1 MNKIIIVGA
10 GPGAEDLITIRGL
23 KALQEADFVL
33 YAGSLV
39 NPLLLKHC
47 KKECTILDSANM
59 NLEEQVNSMLAF
71 AKENKKVVRLHTG
84 DPAIYGAI
92 NEQIRLIKAQGYDI
106 EIVPGVSSVFGA
118 AASLGIELTSPEISQ
133 SVVLTRTPGRTPMPE
148 KEKASTFA
156 KTGAT
161 LVFFLSTGKID
172 DLMEDLSKNGELSP
186 DTPVAVVYRA
196 TWKEERIL
204 RGTIADISQK
214 TEEAGF
220 GRQALIFVGKA
231 LQGQEDSNVSKLY
244 EKTFSHGY
252 RNTLQREY
260 FQGICAL
267 YAFSKQ
273 GLAKAKEIAQGLNLP
288 TQIYSVYED
297 EQAITIQKGNI
308 QNLISQNWNSFDA
321 HIFLGATGIAV
332 RSIAPCLEH
341 KSFDPAVLSC
351 SDSGSHIISLVS
363 GHIGGANRLARKI
376 ARITGGQACISTAT
390 DTNNKTGIDEIA
402 MELNARILNPK
413 AIKTINAK
421 LLHNEPLDFIGNKE
435 IYEQYFSNLGIQ
447 YVTKSDT
454 SCIYVDTINN
464 NEEDIYTDEKN
475 LYLSTKSFVLG
486 IGCRKDTDPILMQEK
501 LHDFLSKHHLSEK
514 QIAKISSVSLK
525 KDEKAILNL
534 AEKLQVPTYFY
545 EEQELEH
552 ITIPNPSQT
561 VHNKIGVKSVSEA
574 SSLLCAGYPKVKRP
588 FIEKTAYE
596 KCLTFALTKLPHGK
610 IQNTQT
616 GIMSVVGLGSGA
628 YKHITPE
635 VMDIIKNCDII
646 AGYTPYIDF
655 IRQHI
660 DNKPIIQNGMMGEME
675 RCKKAMEEA
684 SKGKHVCMVCS
695 GDPGILAMAGLLL
708 ELRRSI
714 PEFNTITVNTY
725 AGITSANIAAASLGA
740 PLQNGFCLVSLSDL
754 LVPSNEVRQNLHA
767 VASSAL
773 AITLYNPAG
782 KKRRELLHEAIQIFI
797 EKRGEETLSA
807 YVKNAG
813 RENETKW
820 IGKLKDLPFDDIDMS
835 TLLVIGNNR
844 TIFDDNYLYEARGYM
859 EKYHK

>member
-10 GPGAEDLITIRGL
+10 GPGAEDLITLRGA

-39 NPLLLKHC
+39 NPQLLKHC
-47 KKECTILDSANM
+47 KKECVIKDSANM
-59 NLEEQVNSMLAF
+59 NLKEQVSNMLAF
-71 AKENKKVVRLHTG
+71 AKDNKKVVRLHTG

-92 NEQIRLIKAQGYDI
+92 NEQIRLIKAEGCEI

-118 AASLGIELTSPEISQ
+118 TARLGIELTSPEISQ

-148 KEKASTFA
+148 KEKASAFA

-161 LVFFLSTGKID
+161 LVFFLSTGKLD
-172 DLMEDLSKNGELSP
+172 DLMEDLHKNGDLSL

-196 TWKEERIL
+196 TWEEECIL

-214 TEEAGF
+214 VEEAGF

-231 LQGQEDSNVSKLY
+231 LQGQEDKNVSKLY

-252 RNTLQREY
+252 RNNLQREY
-260 FQGICAL
+260 FQGTCAL

-273 GLAKAKEIAQGLNLP
+273 GLAKAKEITQGLNLP

-308 QNLISQNWNSFDA
+308 TNLISQNWNSFDA
-321 HIFLGATGIAV
+321 HIFIGATGIAV

-341 KSFDPAVLSC
+341 KSYDPAVLSC

-413 AIKTINAK
+413 AIKTINTK
-421 LLHNEPLDFIGNKE
+421 LLHNEPLDFIGDKQ
-435 IYEQYFSNLGIQ
+435 IYEQNFERLGIH
-447 YVTKSDT
+447 YITEKNNN
-454 SCIYVDTINN
+454 SCIYLDFVD
-464 NEEDIYTDEKN
+464 EEKAYSDEEN

-486 IGCRKDTDPILMQEK
+486 IGCRKNVDPELVQER
-501 LHDFLSKHHLSEK
+501 LHDFLSSHNISEK
-514 QIAKISSVSLK
+514 QIARISSVSLK

-534 AEKLQVPTYFY
+534 AEKLHVPTYFY
-545 EEQELEH
+545 KEQELKN
-552 ITIPNPSQT
+552 INIPNPSQT

-588 FIEKTAYE
+588 FVEKTAYE

-610 IQNTQT
+610 IYSQKQ
-616 GIMSVVGLGSGA
+616 GIMSVVGLGSGLH
-628 YKHITPE
+628 KHITPE
-635 VMDIIKNCDII
+635 VMEIIKNCDVI
-646 AGYTPYIDF
+646 AGYTPYLDF
-655 IRQHI
+655 IRNDI
-660 DNKPIIQNGMMGEME
+660 GDKPIIQNGMMGEME
-675 RCKKAMEEA
+675 RCKKAMQEA
-684 SKGKHVCMVCS
+684 CKGKHVCMVCS

-708 ELRRSI
+708 ELRRNI
-714 PEFNTITVNTY
+714 PEFNSIIVNTY

-754 LVPSNEVRQNLHA
+754 LVPSDEVRKNLHA
-767 VASSAL
+767 VANSAL
-773 AITLYNPAG
+773 PIALYNPAG
-782 KKRRELLHEAIQIFI
+782 KKRRDLLHEAIQIFL
-797 EKRGEETLSA
+797 ETRGKETLSA

-813 RENETKW
+813 RDNETKW
-820 IGKLKDLPFDDIDMS
+820 IGKLQDFPFDEIDMS
-835 TLLVIGNNR
+835 TLLIIGSER
-844 TIFDDNYLYEARGYM
+844 TIFDDTYLYEARGYM
-859 EKYHK
+859 EKYNK

>member
-1 MNKIIIVGA
+1 MNKILIVGA
-10 GPGAEDLITIRGL
+10 GPGAEDLITLRGA

-39 NPLLLKHC
+39 NPQLLKHC
-47 KKECTILDSANM
+47 KKECVIKDSANM
-59 NLEEQVNSMLAF
+59 NLEEQVSTMLAF
-71 AKENKKVVRLHTG
+71 AKDNKKVVRLHTG

-92 NEQIRLIKAQGYDI
+92 NEQIRLIKAEGCEI

-118 AASLGIELTSPEISQ
+118 AARLGIELTSPEISQ

-148 KEKASTFA
+148 KEKASAFA

-161 LVFFLSTGKID
+161 LVFFLSTGKLD
-172 DLMEDLSKNGELSP
+172 DLMEDLHKNGELSL

-196 TWKEERIL
+196 TWEEERIL

-214 TEEAGF
+214 VEEAGF

-231 LQGQEDSNVSKLY
+231 LQGQEDKNVSKLY

-252 RNTLQREY
+252 RNNLQREY
-260 FQGICAL
+260 FQGTCAL

-273 GLAKAKEIAQGLNLP
+273 GLAKAKEITQGLNLP

-308 QNLISQNWNSFDA
+308 TNLISQNWNSFDA
-321 HIFLGATGIAV
+321 HIFIGATGIAV

-341 KSFDPAVLSC
+341 KSYDPAVLSC

-413 AIKTINAK
+413 AIKTINSK
-421 LLHNEPLDFIGNKE
+421 LLHNEPLDFIGDKE
-435 IYEQYFSNLGIQ
+435 LYTQYFEKLGIHYANQ
-447 YVTKSDT
+447 KTNN
-454 SCIYVDTINN
+454 SCIFIDFPQ
-464 NEEDIYTDEKN
+464 EELAYSDEEN

-486 IGCRKDTDPILMQEK
+486 IGCRKGVEPELVQER
-501 LHDFLSKHHLSEK
+501 LHDFLSSHNISEK
-514 QIAKISSVSLK
+514 QIARISSVSLK

-534 AEKLQVPTYFY
+534 AEKLHVPTYFY
-545 EEQELEH
+545 EEQELEN
-552 ITIPNPSQT
+552 IAIPNPSQT

-588 FIEKTAYE
+588 FVEKTAYE

-610 IQNTQT
+610 ICSQKQ
-616 GIMSVVGLGSGA
+616 GIMSVVGLGSGSH
-628 YKHITPE
+628 KHITPE
-635 VMDIIKNCDII
+635 VMEIIKNCDVI
-646 AGYTPYIDF
+646 AGYTPYLDF
-655 IRQHI
+655 IRNDI
-660 DNKPIIQNGMMGEME
+660 GDKPIIQNGMMGEIE
-675 RCKKAMEEA
+675 RCKKAMQEA
-684 SKGKHVCMVCS
+684 CKGKHVCMVCS

-708 ELRRSI
+708 ELRRNI
-714 PEFNTITVNTY
+714 PEFNSIIVNTY

-754 LVPSNEVRQNLHA
+754 LVPSDEVHQNLHA

-773 AITLYNPAG
+773 PIALYNPAG
-782 KKRRELLHEAIQIFI
+782 KKRRDLLHEAIQIFL
-797 EKRGEETLSA
+797 ETRGKETLSA

-820 IGKLKDLPFDDIDMS
+820 IGKLQDFPFEEIDMS
-835 TLLVIGNNR
+835 TLLIIGSER
-844 TIFDDNYLYEARGYM
+844 TIFDDTYLYEARGYM
-859 EKYHK
+859 EKYNK